1 MVGCLVKLAVM
12 CLVLAGMDCQDHLT
26 TKLLKQAADSLASP
40 VRDALVPGSDVGPV
54 DSYLLRTQA
63 PGHLDLLVRRLQ
75 ATLQAQVEDNWR
87 AISEPQRF
95 NILKSKDPVV
105 QILKS
110 FQTVL
115 LHIED
120 VERVTEASRVESQ
133 LNNLEISPLQ
143 TMREWIR
150 YWDNLRK
157 YIGQIGQLFSYFRGY
172 VQNPDTSSKVS
183 LNDFVSSLVEK
194 RVMDGSLTNMLDTF
208 HGLVVRQQT
217 NDSSLFHFL
226 NQIFTENDQ
235 HLCGLSESPHQLLY
249 NLYNIVALTE
259 LKGYA
264 MLQFSYMILRIND
277 KGNFTVEAERAKSK
291 FSSEAAEKLGKVGEI
306 LPGLSRSFRK
316 CDPPKHQEG
325 QTFLQVKGFLQGYI
339 ENEVDMNEWGTC
351 KSQCSDYTYA
361 EPKGCYKDMLCAKQK
376 RCGGRIFDC
385 EFYHA
390 DAWVCMSE
398 DPSRRYDWVEYE
410 DGTILGDNKQCKNKI
425 KVDSWWR
432 YIFWHCSYCLCKCDE
447 VLPTSERYWSLEP
460 AAADTDQGMVV
471 TGTRFIKKG
480 KIFHIQ
486 IQQAKALP
494 EGGID
499 ESTKAWKEPATV
511 SEENLATNPLVY
523 TMSFEQRAMDLDQL
537 SAPEGYVL
545 TGLKLRSIGGH
556 LNLEIQATPVKF
568 LSGELMKDQSIW
580 IANDNT
586 PATNRPRKLLPI
598 IIPDIPTRLI
608 GQNKVDGLNDEY
620 LQFDTSSAHKDVAQT
635 TIPFMDAQ
643 PVSPS
648 PSTWL
653 SGAGVYHKGRVGFGG
668 FIGLSVET
676 FDFSRHL
683 LAATPADDGQAH
695 AQVKVEF
702 VKAEGA

>member
-1 MVGCLVKLAVM
+1 MKIFCVGYLW
-12 CLVLAGMDCQDHLT
+12 LVLASSDVNAIAAETAEVIQVI
-26 TKLLKQAADSLASP
+26 KLGISLVKNVHDLVAELCHPECKFDFSSQESVNKAVLEQYYRISDGIGRVEHSVMEVQGVLHTIQTNLPHVIKYELRLDRLEQAINRIWRLYSLFEFYQEKKDEIETHTLLDFANSMTSHEADSISAMLSQLHRL
-40 VRDALVPGSDVGPV
+40 VVPGAFKTSGGLFQ
-54 DSYLLRTQA
+54 SLA
-63 PGHLDLLVRRLQ
+63 
-75 ATLQAQVEDNWR
+75 N
-87 AISEPQRF
+87 
-95 NILKSKDPVV
+95 NIK
-105 QILKS
+105 
-110 FQTVL
+110 
-115 LHIED
+115 
-120 VERVTEASRVESQ
+120 
-133 LNNLEISPLQ
+133 
-143 TMREWIR
+143 
-150 YWDNLRK
+150 
-157 YIGQIGQLFSYFRGY
+157 
-172 VQNPDTSSKVS
+172 
-183 LNDFVSSLVEK
+183 
-194 RVMDGSLTNMLDTF
+194 
-208 HGLVVRQQT
+208 
-217 NDSSLFHFL
+217 
-226 NQIFTENDQ
+226 NDQ

-695 AQVKVEF
+695 EVKVEF